1 MVDAP
6 FDHIESFLEMIVVER
21 GAAKNTKEAYRR
33 DLDDFSAFAAVRGG
47 APLTADTALV
57 RLYITSL
64 ADRGMTATTSARR
77 LSALRQYF
85 KFLVAEGVRTD
96 DPSTGVDSPRRGRP
110 LPKIL
115 TEAEVEKLLGAA
127 QQEAGPRGHRL
138 VALME
143 LLYATGLRVSELV
156 GLPLGALARDRS
168 VIVVRGKGGRERMV
182 PLSEPARQAVDAW
195 LPHRVQF
202 MAEGAA
208 SPWLF
213 PVRRARSGHLSRDQF
228 GIMLKELAASAGLDP
243 AIVSPHVLRHAFASH
258 MLAHDADLRSVQQ
271 MLGHADIS
279 TTQIYTHVLDERL
292 KSLVRNYHPL
302 AGATL

>member
-1 MVDAP
+1 
-6 FDHIESFLEMIVVER
+6 MIVVER